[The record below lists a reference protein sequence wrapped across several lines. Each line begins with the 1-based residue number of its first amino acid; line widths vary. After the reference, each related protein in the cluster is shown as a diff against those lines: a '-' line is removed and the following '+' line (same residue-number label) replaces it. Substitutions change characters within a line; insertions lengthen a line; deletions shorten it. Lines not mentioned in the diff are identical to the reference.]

1 MIPGAIK
8 AVRLVDRLIARWEV
22 SIQASM
28 PLMLSNMALVLLFV
42 GFAVIVKATGTA
54 QTYVGRTLFAAWI
67 VLAVLD
73 GLRFLWTV
81 RHPYATPRWLRAVHR
96 SVGDDVAVH
105 ALAELMRRHDH
116 DPDYVVR
123 RFDMIAAVQ
132 NERERRREAK
142 RRAEGFRLAEAP
154 APAQPDPQ
162 ALADAE
168 RRRCAR
174 ERRAARQARKTA

>member
-1 MIPGAIK
+1 
-8 AVRLVDRLIARWEV
+8 
-22 SIQASM
+22 M
-28 PLMLSNMALVLLFV
+28 PFMLSNMALVLAFV
-42 GFAVIVKATGTA
+42 GFAVIVKATGTVHLH
-54 QTYVGRTLFAAWI
+54 VGRTLFAAWI

-123 RFDMIAAVQ
+123 RFDMMAAVQ

-142 RRAEGFRLAEAP
+142 RCAEGFRLAEAP

>member
-22 SIQASM
+22 SIQSSM
-28 PLMLSNMALVLLFV
+28 PFMLSKMALVLMFV
-42 GFAVIVKATGTA
+42 GFAVIVKTTGTP
-54 QTYVGRTLFAAWI
+54 QPHVGRALFAIWI

-81 RHPYATPRWLRAVHR
+81 RHPYATPRWLHAVHQA
-96 SVGDDVAVH
+96 VGDDVAVH
-105 ALAELMRRHDH
+105 ALAELMRRHDY

-142 RRAEGFRLAEAP
+142 RRAEGFRLVEASPPAEP
-154 APAQPDPQ
+154 GQQ
-162 ALADAE
+162 AFADAE
-168 RRRCAR
+168 RSRFAR
-174 ERRAARQARKTA
+174 ERRAARRARKTA